1 MPTPPPEPN
10 TDTTNTAI
18 TEFCQ
23 RLRALEEGAPRDAP
37 TIPQLAEAGHIA
49 RSTAYSALTGKRLPS
64 PETVRTLVTAW
75 GGDVQQWLHHRRLIA
90 QAQRTTAGR
99 HRQNGSPMSDPK
111 IRVLASFEGVLDE
124 AADNL
129 HYYSIA
135 GGDDTAEVAMNRLIE
150 LLAIAL
156 QAIATDITDATDE
169 NPTITHHDVIAALR
183 TRATELAPDSTR
195 WYDPKSGWDE
205 DNM

>member
-1 MPTPPPEPN
+1 MPTPPPQPN
-10 TDTTNTAI
+10 TDAI
-18 TEFCQ
+18 TTATTQFSQ
-23 RLRALEEGAPRDAP
+23 RLRTLQQQAPPNAP
-37 TIPQLAEAGHIA
+37 TIHELATDGHIA
-49 RSTAYSALTGKRLPS
+49 RSTAYAALTGKRLPS

-90 QAQRTTAGR
+90 QAQRATAGR

-169 NPTITHHDVIAALR
+169 NLTITPHDVIAALR